1 MGKWKITD
9 LEKEALQKFWKYK
22 SLEYST
28 SIEDARIIVR
38 NQILTGLF
46 TSNKLQE
53 KIKGMMF
60 RNQIHSSTY
69 IDSDILQNT
78 FMELSKS
85 NKDEMFIA
93 FCDDPSRILGLA
105 VTITKLGGFSN
116 LNDDSHPNKSMAK
129 KILYGSNLKQ
139 RHYISTTED
148 TIIYNDDERIKSIF
162 PHQMPDIDLD
172 TELMNKVRLYLNDEE
187 IMFLNFLLSNVF
199 NKKYSSAYS
208 YTLRKVYSFNE
219 YKIRRIHLQNRI
231 KDIIKK
237 LNNEN

>member
-1 MGKWKITD
+1 MFNFKDVKIQQKLHTTKKFSKKILHPLVSRLSEKRNVIFYFLYITLMGKWKITD

-93 FCDDPSRILGLA
+93 
-105 VTITKLGGFSN
+105 
-116 LNDDSHPNKSMAK
+116 
-129 KILYGSNLKQ
+129 
-139 RHYISTTED
+139 
-148 TIIYNDDERIKSIF
+148 
-162 PHQMPDIDLD
+162 
-172 TELMNKVRLYLNDEE
+172 
-187 IMFLNFLLSNVF
+187 LS
-199 NKKYSSAYS
+199 
-208 YTLRKVYSFNE
+208 
-219 YKIRRIHLQNRI
+219 
-231 KDIIKK
+231 
-237 LNNEN
+237 